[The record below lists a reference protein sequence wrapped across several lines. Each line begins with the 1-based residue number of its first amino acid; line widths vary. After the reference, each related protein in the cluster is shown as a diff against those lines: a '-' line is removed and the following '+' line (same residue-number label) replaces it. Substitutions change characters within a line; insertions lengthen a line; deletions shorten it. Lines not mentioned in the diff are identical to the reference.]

1 MHLRVRKLN
10 LDIFTGNILSQDLII
25 TPQLEGDDSGNP
37 SEAGAF
43 FENIFP
49 LQKGQGGEE
58 TMIILRPYLEY
69 LSRTTLGWNRLTW

>member
-25 TPQLEGDDSGNP
+25 TPQPEGDDSGNP

-49 LQKGQGGEE
+49 QQKGQGGE
-58 TMIILRPYLEY
+58 L
-69 LSRTTLGWNRLTW
+69 